1 LWQTRYICPARNKQ
15 RKNNHFDW
23 MEELVKRQRPAWLS
37 ALSIFVVAL
46 TGFMVIGPL
55 IGILIA
61 IPFIEGN
68 ILGFLEQL
76 TNPINHPEVK
86 TPFYIIQ
93 GSATF
98 FGLVVIPALYA
109 IGIEKI
115 NLRELFTK
123 RKLTLLTFVI
133 TTGIVIFF
141 MGFNSVIIEW
151 NSKIHLPDALKNFEN
166 WAREKEDLA
175 TEVTKFLTQFDSVG
189 QFVVAIIVI
198 GLFAGIGEELVFR
211 GLLQP
216 ALHRL
221 TKNIHVAIWISAI
234 LFSALHMQFFG
245 FVPRV
250 LLGALFGYLYYW
262 SGNLAVPMFAH
273 FVNNAFSV
281 IAIYMLQKG
290 VTDMDVESTEAMP
303 LSVVLSFTLLTAVL
317 LFFFRKQFTN
327 RSPA

>member
-1 LWQTRYICPARNKQ
+1 
-15 RKNNHFDW
+15 

-55 IGILIA
+55 IGFLIA
-61 IPFIEGN
+61 LPFIEGS
-68 ILGFLEQL
+68 IFGFVEQL
-76 TNPINHPEVK
+76 TNPVNHPEVK

-109 IGIEKI
+109 VGIEKL
-115 NLRELFTK
+115 NLKEFFTNSK
-123 RKLTLLTFVI
+123 VTAVTFVI
-133 TTGIVIFF
+133 TAGIVIFF
-141 MGFNSVIIEW
+141 MGFNSIIIEW
-151 NSKIHLPDALKNFEN
+151 NSKIHLPESLRSFEN

-175 TEVTKFLTQFDSVG
+175 TEVTKFLTQFDSVS
-189 QFVVAIIVI
+189 QFIVALIVI
-198 GLFAGIGEELVFR
+198 AVFAGIGEELVFR

-221 TKNIHVAIWISAI
+221 TKNIHAAIWISAI

-281 IAIYMLQKG
+281 VAIYMLQKG
-290 VTDMDVESTEAMP
+290 VTDMDVESAAP
-303 LSVVLSFTLLTAVL
+303 LSVVISFSLLTVAL
-317 LFFFRKQFTN
+317 LFLFKKQFTN
-327 RSPA
+327 QSLA